1 MTKNW
6 GSTRKLYVSAYLQCL
21 FRTFS
26 TYATHISILVFLHTA
41 PLVCDLVEPCG
52 TVSPSHRII
61 VCDRVTMWHVIHSCM
76 QMPFSHCLAGTPPS
90 GAHHAD
96 ILACLGSM
104 PTEAEWAERG
114 LEKYGLIAVG
124 ESGEATQV
132 GLPPPP
138 PHRVGGVG

>member
-26 TYATHISILVFLHTA
+26 TYATHISIRFLHTA

-61 VCDRVTMWHVIHSCM
+61 VCDRVTHVTRHSFVHANAL
-76 QMPFSHCLAGTPPS
+76 FSLPGRDPAQRRPPR
-90 GAHHAD
+90 GHPRLPRQHAN
-96 ILACLGSM
+96 G
-104 PTEAEWAERG
+104 
-114 LEKYGLIAVG
+114 
-124 ESGEATQV
+124 
-132 GLPPPP
+132 
-138 PHRVGGVG
+138 GGVGRAGPGEVRADRRR